1 MQRRYGYLKINE
13 VIELGRP
20 GLVVWAYTRRGRFL
34 GRVEIN
40 HAGLAAYTGKK
51 GTKRLGDMRW
61 EEFFE
66 RLGQKELTAAALSR
80 YVRGVK

>member
-1 MQRRYGYLKINE
+1 MQRRYGYLRINE
-13 VIELGRP
+13 EIELGRS
-20 GLVVWAYTRRGRFL
+20 GLVVWAYTKRGRFL

-61 EEFFE
+61 ETLFK
-66 RLGQKELTAAALSR
+66 RLSPK
-80 YVRGVK
+80 